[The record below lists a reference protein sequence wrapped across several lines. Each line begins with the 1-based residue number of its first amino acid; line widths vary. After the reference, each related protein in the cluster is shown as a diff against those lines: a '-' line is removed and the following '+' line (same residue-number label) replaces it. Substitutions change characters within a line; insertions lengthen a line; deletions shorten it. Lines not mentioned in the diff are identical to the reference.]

1 MTIEESKVM
10 WQLEKEHTDY
20 AKLTDEM
27 KQLYD
32 IVDKL
37 INDGKITYEDFTSDV
52 LDAMTTNIV
61 NNGKEN
67 KNPDRH
73 EQVKAMCLDLIQK
86 YNNIKTD
93 NNG

>member
-1 MTIEESKVM
+1 MTIEESKMM
-10 WQLEKEHTDY
+10 WQLEKENTDST
-20 AKLTDEM
+20 KLTDEM

-67 KNPDRH
+67 KNPDRN
-73 EQVKAMCLDLIQK
+73 EQVKAMCLDLIEK

-93 NNG
+93 NND